1 MLEVDCFIHSKTK
14 YSVALCEFESTKR
27 ELNLIIIIFFSFM
40 FMLSCITNNK
50 KSVGVCGF
58 FSPSYETEML
68 ITILFPLHE
77 VVMVILFAATYPRI
91 SLTGRY
97 PISSF

>member
-1 MLEVDCFIHSKTK
+1 M
-14 YSVALCEFESTKR
+14 ALCEFESTKR
-27 ELNLIIIIFFSFM
+27 ELNLIIIYFFSFT
-40 FMLSCITNNK
+40 FMPSCITNNK
-50 KSVGVCGF
+50 KVLVYAVIF
-58 FSPSYETEML
+58 PPSYETEML

-77 VVMVILFAATYPRI
+77 VVMVILFAAAYPRI